1 MDEYAN
7 LRDDRGQKRANILL
21 LWVEC
26 VWEDTYPP
34 TSELISKDNDKYNS
48 KCTINMIIA
57 DISDICGKT

>member
-7 LRDDRGQKRANILL
+7 LRDDRGQKRANIL
-21 LWVEC
+21 WMEC

-48 KCTINMIIA
+48 KCMINMIIA